1 MRYCCFTGGTKI
13 LIATGYPYDDGRNTE
28 IVDVED
34 SNFRCTKVEQ
44 FPIKLTGATCGLMN
58 GQKPFICGGE
68 GFNNGRWTYS
78 KYCYQLT
85 EAGSWAKDQGATLNT
100 ARYRAGYGSVILNNN
115 LILIGGYNG
124 NRLSSIEMLSPNT
137 SAQTLSVQLPT
148 GLSSHCQVPWDSETF
163 FVIGGLTDGRKRR
176 DESYFI
182 NVKTNQR
189 TNGPSLNT
197 ARNAHPCGE
206 LEVNG
211 RTFIIVTGGWNGAPL
226 RSTEILD
233 KNNFGQGW
241 QKGKNLK
248 FFLNICLLDN
258 ISLHFRK

>member
-1 MRYCCFTGGTKI
+1 M
-13 LIATGYPYDDGRNTE
+13 IATGYPLDNGIKSE

-34 SNFRCTKVEQ
+34 SNFSCTNIER
-44 FPIKLTGATCGLMN
+44 FPIKLSGATGGLMN
-58 GQKPFICGGE
+58 GKTPFICGGMAFINGE
-68 GFNNGRWTYS
+68 GGYS
-78 KYCYQLT
+78 NDCHQLT
-85 EAGSWAKDQGATLNT
+85 EAGSWAKDQKASLTT
-100 ARYRAGYGSVILNNN
+100 ERAYAGYGTMAVLNNN
-115 LILIGGYNG
+115 LFLIGGYYNNLG
-124 NRLSSIEMLSPNT
+124 YLASTEMLSPDTT
-137 SAQTLSVQLPT
+137 SKTLSVELPT
-148 GLSSHCQVPWDSETF
+148 GISSHCQVPWDSETF
-163 FVIGGLTDGRKRR
+163 FVIGGWTGSRTR

-189 TNGPSLNT
+189 TNGPSLNI
-197 ARNAHPCGE
+197 ARSSHGCGE

-211 RTFIIVTGGWNGAPL
+211 RTFIIVTGGWHGAPL

-258 ISLHFRK
+258 ISLHFRR